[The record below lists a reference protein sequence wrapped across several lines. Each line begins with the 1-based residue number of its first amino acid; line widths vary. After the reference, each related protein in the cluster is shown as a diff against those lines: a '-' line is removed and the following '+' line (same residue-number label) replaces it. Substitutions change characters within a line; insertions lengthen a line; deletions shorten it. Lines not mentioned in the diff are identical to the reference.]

1 MINETEGMQDGVSD
15 PDNAEF
21 RHIWY
26 EQIKIIDE
34 KITAYDPQYSQM
46 SAVK

>member
-34 KITAYDPQYSQM
+34 KLPLMIRNTP
-46 SAVK
+46 KCLL